1 MQNFAFMIH
10 PMHAGD
16 VARKFKFAR
25 FVPERAIEKAFS
37 LLPSMKVSHITG
49 FALPTGRPRA
59 GLSPVLDGPA
69 VDEPSPGIRS
79 Q

>member
-37 LLPSMKVSHITG
+37 LLPSMKVST
-49 FALPTGRPRA
+49 
-59 GLSPVLDGPA
+59 
-69 VDEPSPGIRS
+69 
-79 Q
+79 